1 MLTLVLL
8 WAVRLGLAVLVAA
21 GVAAAVTIAVVAT
34 VDVALLAVVATGV
47 AGYYQIPTYGKGGN
61 WYAYWNMY
69 EQPKIKPKL
78 AVGFDFWWSNPQKAA
93 QVSQYL
99 RRQK

>member
-1 MLTLVLL
+1 LDRLL
-8 WAVRLGLAVLVAA
+8 R
-21 GVAAAVTIAVVAT
+21 
-34 VDVALLAVVATGV
+34 

>member
-1 MLTLVLL
+1 MIDDAITKVIQAPDRQQLVIRTKVLDRLL
-8 WAVRLGLAVLVAA
+8 R
-21 GVAAAVTIAVVAT
+21 
-34 VDVALLAVVATGV
+34 